1 MAPQAAATAAAG
13 LIRVGRSLGW
23 DLQAA
28 VAAAA
33 GGGGAAAAA
42 AAVRAALGTHL
53 VWLALLKV
61 QLPAVQQ
68 ALSHLL
74 VWLHLAPAVAAAAA
88 GTGPSAAVLLKH
100 LKLHC
105 LRMAM

>member
-1 MAPQAAATAAAG
+1 M
-13 LIRVGRSLGW
+13 IRVGRSLGW

-88 GTGPSAAVLLKH
+88 GTGPSAAVLLNH